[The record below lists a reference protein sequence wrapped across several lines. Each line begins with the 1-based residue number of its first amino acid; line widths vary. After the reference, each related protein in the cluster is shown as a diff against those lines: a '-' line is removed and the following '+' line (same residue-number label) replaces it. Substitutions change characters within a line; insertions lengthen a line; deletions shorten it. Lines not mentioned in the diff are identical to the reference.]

1 LHLIGETISI
11 SNAHTNITNQSN
23 YDNVNS
29 YKIIIVYVKCSLS
42 LGKEMNTVWRW
53 YIHLSWRVI
62 YLI

>member
-42 LGKEMNTVWRW
+42 LGKEMNTV
-53 YIHLSWRVI
+53 
-62 YLI
+62 